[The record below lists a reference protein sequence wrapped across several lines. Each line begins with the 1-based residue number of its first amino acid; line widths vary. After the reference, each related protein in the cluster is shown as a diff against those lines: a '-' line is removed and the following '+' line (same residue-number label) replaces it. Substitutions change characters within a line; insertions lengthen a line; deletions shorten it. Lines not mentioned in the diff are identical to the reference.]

1 MTPTNATTPTVEDL
15 IAAAANAPLAGLNVS
30 HRLYDFMER
39 LITAPPAARVA
50 RAVGELATAL
60 DGELGQDPYAVL
72 STTMDRTLHHGR
84 TALSLSIL
92 WARWG
97 HRVCLID
104 LGTGQKSLEGLIDA
118 TEPDLR
124 ICDAATWDDD
134 MLSGLTRLTPELP
147 NLSVIASGYAEVLS
161 TLSKGQLELFLAALR
176 RTYNRIVIAS
186 PPPHQGFPVLSAAAY
201 CERIVVTLTRG
212 KSRSRDVEQLADE
225 AARAGVGPLVAIW
238 YE

>member
-1 MTPTNATTPTVEDL
+1 MTPSEAPPTVDDL

-30 HRLYDFMER
+30 HPLYDFMER
-39 LITAPPAARVA
+39 LITAPPAARVS

-60 DGELGQDPYAVL
+60 DGELGQDPYVVL

-84 TALSLSIL
+84 TALSLSML

-97 HRVCLID
+97 HRVCLLD

-124 ICDAATWDDD
+124 ICDSPEVWADAVST
-134 MLSGLTRLTPELP
+134 LTRLTPELP
-147 NLSVIASGYAEVLS
+147 NLSVVASGYSEVLS
-161 TLSKGQLELFLAALR
+161 TLSKGQLEQFIGALR
-176 RTYNRIVIAS
+176 GTYNRIVVAA
-186 PPPHQGFPVLSAAAY
+186 PPPHQGFPLLSAAAF

-212 KSRSRDVEQLADE
+212 KSRSGDVEQLAEE